1 MSNSQI
7 NLPKTAFSMKANLP
21 AREPEILEYWQKINL
36 YRELRNSSKGKEKFV
51 LHDGPPYANGNIHMG
66 TALNKILKDI
76 IVKFHQMDGKDSIYV
91 PGWDCHGL
99 PIEWK
104 IEEQYK
110 KNKKNKNDVPIVEF
124 RKECRLFAE
133 KWIEVHKGQFKRLG
147 VVGDWENYYSTM
159 SFDAEAQIV
168 RELGKFLKEGS
179 LYRGFKPVLWSTVEK
194 TALADAEVER
204 VLSMADGALLLIDSA
219 EGVMPQTKFVLSKAL
234 KQGLKPIVVIN
245 KLDKADQR
253 ANEVLDETFDLFVS
267 LDANEEQLDFP
278 VLYASGRSGWADTE
292 VDGPRENL
300 NPLLDLIL
308 DHVKPAKFE
317 KEKPFAMLSTL
328 LYADSFLGRSL
339 VGRITQGT
347 AKANQSIKAIN
358 LNGEKVDEGKLTKIF
373 RYEGTKKVPIEVG
386 EAGDIVVIA
395 GLENANVADTIC
407 DLDVNE
413 PISATPIDPPT
424 MSITITVN
432 TSPLAGKE
440 GKKLT
445 STQIRDRLLQEAQNN
460 VGITFAENNGNDSF
474 VVSGRG
480 ELMLEILLTQMRREG
495 FEMTVSPP
503 KVLYQTDESGKK
515 LEPIEEITMDL
526 DEEYSSKVIDSMN
539 RRKGK
544 LIDLKDTG
552 KDKKRLIFHAPT
564 RGLMGY
570 TSRFLTLTKG
580 NGVINRI
587 FHSYGPFEGEM
598 EGRRNGALIA
608 MEQGKAVAFA
618 IFNLQARGE
627 MFVTH
632 NDPVYP
638 GMIVGLSPKPGDM
651 IINVMKGKKLTNMR
665 TQGTD
670 ENVVLTP
677 VRKMSIA
684 EQLSMLNTDEALEIT
699 PESCRLRKSILDPHE
714 RKRSEK
720 SGAAA

>member
-1 MSNSQI
+1 MANNI
-7 NLPKTAFSMKANLP
+7 RNITIIAHVDHGKTTMIDNLMKQSGSFRENEVVDERLMDSGELEKERGITILAKP
-21 AREPEILEYWQKINL
+21 ASIDWQGT
-36 YRELRNSSKGKEKFV
+36 RV
-51 LHDGPPYANGNIHMG
+51 NIID
-66 TALNKILKDI
+66 T
-76 IVKFHQMDGKDSIYV
+76 
-91 PGWDCHGL
+91 PGHRD
-99 PIEWK
+99 
-104 IEEQYK
+104 
-110 KNKKNKNDVPIVEF
+110 
-124 RKECRLFAE
+124 FA
-133 KWIEVHKGQFKRLG
+133 
-147 VVGDWENYYSTM
+147 
-159 SFDAEAQIV
+159 
-168 RELGKFLKEGS
+168 
-179 LYRGFKPVLWSTVEK
+179 
-194 TALADAEVER
+194 AEVER

-219 EGVMPQTKFVLSKAL
+219 EGVMPQTKFVLAKAL

-278 VLYASGRSGWADTE
+278 VMYASGRSGWADKE

-300 NPLLDLIL
+300 HPLLDLIIE
-308 DHVKPAKFE
+308 HVKPADLDKT
-317 KEKPFAMLSTL
+317 KPFAMLSTL

-339 VGRITQGT
+339 VGKISQGT
-347 AKANQSIKAIN
+347 AKANQPIKAIN
-358 LNGEKVDEGKLTKIF
+358 LKGEKVDEGRLTKIF

-395 GLENANVADTIC
+395 GLEKANVADTIC
-407 DLDVNE
+407 DLEVND
-413 PISATPIDPPT
+413 PLPATPIDPPT
-424 MSITITVN
+424 MSITISVN
-432 TSPLAGKE
+432 SSPLAGTE

-445 STQIRDRLLQEAQNN
+445 STQIRDRLVTEAQNN
-460 VGITFAENNGNDSF
+460 VGISF
-474 VVSGRG
+474 SQNANVDAFVISGRG

-503 KVLYQTDESGKK
+503 KVLYQKDDNGNR
-515 LEPIEEITMDL
+515 LEPIEEITVDV
-526 DEEYSSKVIDSMN
+526 DEEFSSKIIDSMN

-544 LIDLKDTG
+544 LLDLKDTG

-580 NGVINRI
+580 TGVINRI
-587 FHSYGPFEGEM
+587 FHGYGKFEGEM
-598 EGRRNGALIA
+598 DGRKNGALISMA
-608 MEQGKAVAFA
+608 NGKAVAFA

-632 NDPVYP
+632 NDPVYE
-638 GMIVGLSPKPGDM
+638 GMIVGLAPKPGDM
-651 IINVMKGKKLTNMR
+651 IINVMKGKQLTNMR

-677 VRKMSIA
+677 VRQMSIA

-699 PESCRLRKSILDPHE
+699 PKSLRLRKAILNPTE
-714 RKRSEK
+714 RKKNEK
-720 SGAAA
+720 SGTPL

>member
-1 MSNSQI
+1 MSNNI
-7 NLPKTAFSMKANLP
+7 RNITIIAHVDHGKTTMIDNLMKQSGSFRENEVVDERLMDSGELEKERGITILAKP
-21 AREPEILEYWQKINL
+21 ASIDWQDT
-36 YRELRNSSKGKEKFV
+36 RV
-51 LHDGPPYANGNIHMG
+51 NIID
-66 TALNKILKDI
+66 T
-76 IVKFHQMDGKDSIYV
+76 
-91 PGWDCHGL
+91 PGHRD
-99 PIEWK
+99 
-104 IEEQYK
+104 
-110 KNKKNKNDVPIVEF
+110 
-124 RKECRLFAE
+124 FA
-133 KWIEVHKGQFKRLG
+133 
-147 VVGDWENYYSTM
+147 
-159 SFDAEAQIV
+159 
-168 RELGKFLKEGS
+168 
-179 LYRGFKPVLWSTVEK
+179 
-194 TALADAEVER
+194 AEVER

-219 EGVMPQTKFVLSKAL
+219 EGVMPQTKFVLAKAL

-278 VLYASGRSGWADTE
+278 VMYASGRSGWASKE

-300 NPLLDLIL
+300 HPLLDLIIE
-308 DHVKPAKFE
+308 HVKPAELDKT
-317 KEKPFAMLSTL
+317 KPFAMLSTL

-339 VGRITQGT
+339 VGKISQGT
-347 AKANQSIKAIN
+347 AKANQAIKAIN
-358 LNGEKVDEGKLTKIF
+358 LKGEKVDEGRLTKIF

-395 GLENANVADTIC
+395 GLEKANVADTIC
-407 DLDVNE
+407 DLEVND
-413 PISATPIDPPT
+413 PLPATPIDPPT
-424 MSITITVN
+424 MSITISVN
-432 TSPLAGKE
+432 SSPLAGTE

-445 STQIRDRLLQEAQNN
+445 STQIRDRLVTEAQNN
-460 VGITFAENNGNDSF
+460 VGISF
-474 VVSGRG
+474 SQNANVDAFVISGRG

-503 KVLYQTDESGKK
+503 KVLYQKDEVGNRM
-515 LEPIEEITMDL
+515 EPIEEITVDV
-526 DEEYSSKVIDSMN
+526 DEEFSSKIIDSMN

-544 LIDLKDTG
+544 LLDLKDTG

-580 NGVINRI
+580 TGVINRI
-587 FHSYGPFEGEM
+587 FHGYGKFEGEM
-598 EGRRNGALIA
+598 DGRKNGALISMA
-608 MEQGKAVAFA
+608 NGKAVAFA

-632 NDPVYP
+632 NDPVYE
-638 GMIVGLSPKPGDM
+638 GMIVGLAPKAGDM
-651 IINVMKGKKLTNMR
+651 IINVMKGKQLTNMR

-677 VRKMSIA
+677 VRQMSIA

-699 PESCRLRKSILDPHE
+699 PKSLRLRKAILNPND
-714 RKRSEK
+714 RKKNEK
-720 SGAAA
+720 SSTPL

>member
-1 MSNSQI
+1 MTTSIRNITIIAHVDHGKTTLIDNLMKQSGSFRENEVVDERLMDSGELEKERGITILAKPASI
-7 NLPKTAFSMKANLP
+7 N
-21 AREPEILEYWQKINL
+21 W
-36 YRELRNSSKGKEKFV
+36 
-51 LHDGPPYANGNIHMG
+51 
-66 TALNKILKDI
+66 
-76 IVKFHQMDGKDSIYV
+76 KDSRINIIDT
-91 PGWDCHGL
+91 PGHRD
-99 PIEWK
+99 
-104 IEEQYK
+104 
-110 KNKKNKNDVPIVEF
+110 
-124 RKECRLFAE
+124 FA
-133 KWIEVHKGQFKRLG
+133 
-147 VVGDWENYYSTM
+147 
-159 SFDAEAQIV
+159 
-168 RELGKFLKEGS
+168 
-179 LYRGFKPVLWSTVEK
+179 
-194 TALADAEVER
+194 AEVER

-219 EGVMPQTKFVLSKAL
+219 EGVMPQTKFVLAKAL

-253 ANEVLDETFDLFVS
+253 ADEVLNETFDLFVS

-278 VLYASGRSGWADTE
+278 VIYASGRSGWASKE
-292 VDGPRENL
+292 IDGPRENL
-300 NPLLDLIL
+300 NPLLDLVI
-308 DHVKPAKFE
+308 DHVKPAEFDKS
-317 KEKPFAMLSTL
+317 KPFAMLSTL

-339 VGRITQGT
+339 VGRISQGT
-347 AKANQSIKAIN
+347 AKANQQIKAIN
-358 LNGEKVDEGKLTKIF
+358 LDGEKVDEGRLTKIF

-395 GLENANVADTIC
+395 GLEKANVADTIC
-407 DLDVNE
+407 DTEVNL
-413 PISATPIDPPT
+413 PIQATPIDPPT
-424 MSITITVN
+424 MSIKITVN
-432 TSPLAGKE
+432 SSPLAGTE

-445 STQIRDRLLQEAQNN
+445 STQIRERLVQEAQNN
-460 VGITFAENNGNDSF
+460 VGISFSENDNKDSF
-474 VVSGRG
+474 EISGRG

-503 KVLYQTDESGKK
+503 RVLFQKNENGEK

-526 DEEYSSKVIDSMN
+526 DEEFSSKVIDSMN
-539 RRKGK
+539 KRKGK

-552 KDKKRLIFHAPT
+552 KNKKRLIFHAPT

-580 NGVINRI
+580 TGVINRI
-587 FHSYGPFEGEM
+587 FHSYGKFEGDM
-598 EGRRNGALIA
+598 EGRRNGALIS

-618 IFNLQARGE
+618 IYNLQARGE

-632 NDPVYP
+632 NDPVYS

-684 EQLSMLNTDEALEIT
+684 EQLSMLNSDEALEIT
-699 PESCRLRKSILDPHE
+699 PNSCRLRKAVLDPHE
-714 RKRSEK
+714 RKKLSKLSEA
-720 SGAAA
+720 S

>member
-1 MSNSQI
+1 MKQSGSFRENEVVDERLMDSGELEKERGITILAKPASIDWQNS
-7 NLPKTAFSMKANLP
+7 
-21 AREPEILEYWQKINL
+21 R
-36 YRELRNSSKGKEKFV
+36 V
-51 LHDGPPYANGNIHMG
+51 NIID
-66 TALNKILKDI
+66 T
-76 IVKFHQMDGKDSIYV
+76 
-91 PGWDCHGL
+91 PGHRD
-99 PIEWK
+99 
-104 IEEQYK
+104 
-110 KNKKNKNDVPIVEF
+110 
-124 RKECRLFAE
+124 FA
-133 KWIEVHKGQFKRLG
+133 
-147 VVGDWENYYSTM
+147 
-159 SFDAEAQIV
+159 
-168 RELGKFLKEGS
+168 
-179 LYRGFKPVLWSTVEK
+179 
-194 TALADAEVER
+194 AEVER

-219 EGVMPQTKFVLSKAL
+219 EGVMPQTKFVLAKAL

-278 VLYASGRSGWADTE
+278 VMYASGRSGWASKE
-292 VDGPRENL
+292 VDGPRDNL
-300 NPLLDLIL
+300 HPLLDLII
-308 DHVKPAKFE
+308 DHVKPAELDKT
-317 KEKPFAMLSTL
+317 KPFAMLSTL

-339 VGRITQGT
+339 VGRISQGT
-347 AKANQSIKAIN
+347 AKANQPIKAIN
-358 LNGEKVDEGKLTKIF
+358 LKGEKVDEGKLTKIF

-395 GLENANVADTIC
+395 GLEKANVADTIC
-407 DLDVNE
+407 DPELND
-413 PISATPIDPPT
+413 PIPATPIDPPT
-424 MSITITVN
+424 MSITISVN
-432 TSPLAGKE
+432 SSPLAGTE

-445 STQIRDRLLQEAQNN
+445 STQIRDRLVQEAQNN
-460 VGITFAENNGNDSF
+460 VGITFSQNANVDSF
-474 VVSGRG
+474 VISGRG

-503 KVLYQTDESGKK
+503 KVLYQQDEAGNK
-515 LEPIEEITMDL
+515 LEPIEEITVDL
-526 DEEYSSKVIDSMN
+526 DEEFSSKIIDSMN

-544 LIDLKDTG
+544 LLDLKDTG

-580 NGVINRI
+580 TGVINRI
-587 FHSYGPFEGEM
+587 FHGYGKFEGEM
-598 EGRRNGALIA
+598 DGRKNGALISMA
-608 MEQGKAVAFA
+608 TGKAVAFA

-632 NDPVYP
+632 NDPVYE
-638 GMIVGLSPKPGDM
+638 GMIVGLAPKPGDM
-651 IINVMKGKKLTNMR
+651 IINVMKGKQLTNMR

-699 PESCRLRKSILDPHE
+699 PKSLRLRKAILNPND
-714 RKRSEK
+714 RKKNEK
-720 SGAAA
+720 SSTPL

>member
-1 MSNSQI
+1 MSNNIRNITIIAHVDHGKTTMIDNLMKQSGSFRENEVVDERLMDSGELEKERGITILAKPASI
-7 NLPKTAFSMKANLP
+7 N
-21 AREPEILEYWQKINL
+21 W
-36 YRELRNSSKGKEKFV
+36 
-51 LHDGPPYANGNIHMG
+51 
-66 TALNKILKDI
+66 
-76 IVKFHQMDGKDSIYV
+76 KDSRVNIIDT
-91 PGWDCHGL
+91 PGHRD
-99 PIEWK
+99 
-104 IEEQYK
+104 
-110 KNKKNKNDVPIVEF
+110 
-124 RKECRLFAE
+124 FA
-133 KWIEVHKGQFKRLG
+133 
-147 VVGDWENYYSTM
+147 
-159 SFDAEAQIV
+159 
-168 RELGKFLKEGS
+168 
-179 LYRGFKPVLWSTVEK
+179 
-194 TALADAEVER
+194 AEVER

-219 EGVMPQTKFVLSKAL
+219 EGVMPQTKFVLAKAL

-278 VLYASGRSGWADTE
+278 VLYASGRSGWASKE

-300 NPLLDLIL
+300 HPLLDLIIE
-308 DHVKPAKFE
+308 HVKPAELDKT
-317 KEKPFAMLSTL
+317 KPFAMLSTL

-339 VGRITQGT
+339 VGRISQGT
-347 AKANQSIKAIN
+347 AKANQQIKAIN
-358 LNGEKVDEGKLTKIF
+358 LKGEKVDEGKLTKIF

-395 GLENANVADTIC
+395 GLEKANVADTIC
-407 DLDVNE
+407 DPELND
-413 PISATPIDPPT
+413 PIPATPIDPPT
-424 MSITITVN
+424 MSITISVN
-432 TSPLAGKE
+432 SSPLAGTE

-445 STQIRDRLLQEAQNN
+445 STQIRDRLISEAQNN
-460 VGITFAENNGNDSF
+460 VGITFSQNTNVDSF
-474 VVSGRG
+474 VISGRG

-503 KVLYQTDESGKK
+503 KVLYQKDENGDK
-515 LEPIEEITMDL
+515 LEPIEEITVDL
-526 DEEYSSKVIDSMN
+526 DEEFSSKIIDSMN

-544 LIDLKDTG
+544 LLDLKDTG
-552 KDKKRLIFHAPT
+552 KDKKRLVFHAPT

-580 NGVINRI
+580 TGVINRI
-587 FHSYGPFEGEM
+587 FHGYGKFEGEM
-598 EGRRNGALIA
+598 DGRKNGALIS
-608 MEQGKAVAFA
+608 MSTGKAVAFA

-632 NDPVYP
+632 NDPVYE
-638 GMIVGLSPKPGDM
+638 GMIVGLTPKPGDM
-651 IINVMKGKKLTNMR
+651 IINVMKGKQLTNMR

-677 VRKMSIA
+677 VRQMSIA

-699 PESCRLRKSILDPHE
+699 PKSLRLRKAILNPHD
-714 RKRSEK
+714 RKKSEK

>member
-1 MSNSQI
+1 MNSIIRNITIIAHVDHGKTTLIDNLMKQSGSFRENEIIDERLMDSGELEKERGITILAKPASI
-7 NLPKTAFSMKANLP
+7 NWNNS
-21 AREPEILEYWQKINL
+21 RIN
-36 YRELRNSSKGKEKFV
+36 
-51 LHDGPPYANGNIHMG
+51 
-66 TALNKILKDI
+66 I
-76 IVKFHQMDGKDSIYV
+76 IDT
-91 PGWDCHGL
+91 PGHRD
-99 PIEWK
+99 
-104 IEEQYK
+104 
-110 KNKKNKNDVPIVEF
+110 
-124 RKECRLFAE
+124 FA
-133 KWIEVHKGQFKRLG
+133 
-147 VVGDWENYYSTM
+147 
-159 SFDAEAQIV
+159 
-168 RELGKFLKEGS
+168 
-179 LYRGFKPVLWSTVEK
+179 
-194 TALADAEVER
+194 AEVER

-219 EGVMPQTKFVLSKAL
+219 EGVMPQTKFVLAKAL

-245 KLDKADQR
+245 KLDKPDQR
-253 ANEVLDETFDLFVS
+253 ASKVLDETFDLFVS

-278 VLYASGRSGWADTE
+278 VLYASGRSGWASKDMN
-292 VDGPRENL
+292 GSRENL
-300 NPLLDLIL
+300 HPLLDLVIE
-308 DHVKPAKFE
+308 HVKPAKFD

-339 VGRITQGT
+339 VGRISQGT
-347 AKANQSIKAIN
+347 AKANQKIKAIN
-358 LNGEKVDEGKLTKIF
+358 LKGEQVDEGRLTKIF
-373 RYEGTKKVPIEVG
+373 RYEGTKKTPIEVG
-386 EAGDIVVIA
+386 EAGDIVIIA
-395 GLENANVADTIC
+395 GLEKANVADTIC
-407 DLDVNE
+407 DLEVNE
-413 PISATPIDPPT
+413 PIPATPIDPPT

-432 TSPLAGKE
+432 SSPLAGTE

-445 STQIRDRLLQEAQNN
+445 STQIRDRLISEAQNN
-460 VGITFAENNGNDSF
+460 VGITFSENSSNDAF
-474 VVSGRG
+474 QISGRG

-503 KVLYQTDESGKK
+503 KVLYQKDAKGNK

-526 DEEYSSKVIDSMN
+526 DDEFSSKVIDSMN

-552 KDKKRLIFHAPT
+552 KNKKRLIFHAPT

-587 FHSYGPFEGEM
+587 FHSYGKFEGDM
-598 EGRRNGALIA
+598 KGRRNGALIS

-632 NDPVYP
+632 NAPVYA
-638 GMIVGLSPKPGDM
+638 GMIVGLAPKPGDM

-665 TQGTD
+665 TQETD

-699 PESCRLRKSILDPHE
+699 PKSCRLRKAILDPHD
-714 RKRSEK
+714 RKRNEK
-720 SGAAA
+720 ASAST

>member
-1 MSNSQI
+1 MRNNIRNITIIAHVDHGKTTMIDSLMKQSGSFRENEVVEERLMDSGELEKERGITILAKPASI
-7 NLPKTAFSMKANLP
+7 N
-21 AREPEILEYWQKINL
+21 WQGSRIN
-36 YRELRNSSKGKEKFV
+36 
-51 LHDGPPYANGNIHMG
+51 
-66 TALNKILKDI
+66 I
-76 IVKFHQMDGKDSIYV
+76 IDT
-91 PGWDCHGL
+91 PGHRD
-99 PIEWK
+99 
-104 IEEQYK
+104 
-110 KNKKNKNDVPIVEF
+110 
-124 RKECRLFAE
+124 FA
-133 KWIEVHKGQFKRLG
+133 
-147 VVGDWENYYSTM
+147 
-159 SFDAEAQIV
+159 
-168 RELGKFLKEGS
+168 
-179 LYRGFKPVLWSTVEK
+179 
-194 TALADAEVER
+194 AEVER
-204 VLSMADGALLLIDSA
+204 VLSMADGTLLLIDSA
-219 EGVMPQTKFVLSKAL
+219 EGVMPQTKFVLAKAL
-234 KQGLKPIVVIN
+234 KQGLKPIVIIN
-245 KLDKADQR
+245 KLDKPEQR
-253 ANEVLDETFDLFVS
+253 AEEVLDETFDLFVS

-278 VLYASGRSGWADTE
+278 VLYASGRSGWASKE

-300 NPLLDLIL
+300 HPLLDLIL
-308 DHVKPAKFE
+308 EHVKPDE
-317 KEKPFAMLSTL
+317 LDNSRPFAMLSTL

-339 VGRITQGT
+339 VGKISQGS
-347 AKANQSIKAIN
+347 AKANQQIKAIN
-358 LNGEKVDEGKLTKIF
+358 LQGKKVDEGRLTKIF

-395 GLENANVADTIC
+395 GLEKANVADTIC
-407 DLDVNE
+407 DLEVNK
-413 PISATPIDPPT
+413 PIPATPIDPPT
-424 MSITITVN
+424 MSIKVTVN
-432 TSPLAGKE
+432 SSPLAGTE

-445 STQIRDRLLQEAQNN
+445 STQIRERLILESQNN
-460 VGITFAENNGNDSF
+460 VGITFSENKNNDAF
-474 VVSGRG
+474 EISGRG

-503 KVLYQTDESGKK
+503 KVLFKKDENGNK

-587 FHSYGPFEGEM
+587 FHSYGKYEGEM
-598 EGRRNGALIA
+598 EGRRNGALIS
-608 MEQGKAVAFA
+608 METGKAVAFA

-632 NDPVYP
+632 NDPVYV
-638 GMIVGLSPKPGDM
+638 GMIVGLAPKAGDLQ
-651 IINVMKGKKLTNMR
+651 INVMKGKKLTNMR

-684 EQLSMLNTDEALEIT
+684 EQLSILNTDEALEIT
-699 PESCRLRKSILDPHE
+699 PRSCRLRKAILNPHE
-714 RKRSEK
+714 RKKSEK
-720 SGAAA
+720 ASASAA

>member
-1 MSNSQI
+1 MSNNIRNITIIAHVDHGKTTMIDNLMKQSGSFRDNEVVDERLMDSGELEKERGITILAKPASI
-7 NLPKTAFSMKANLP
+7 N
-21 AREPEILEYWQKINL
+21 WQNT
-36 YRELRNSSKGKEKFV
+36 RV
-51 LHDGPPYANGNIHMG
+51 NIID
-66 TALNKILKDI
+66 T
-76 IVKFHQMDGKDSIYV
+76 
-91 PGWDCHGL
+91 PGHRD
-99 PIEWK
+99 
-104 IEEQYK
+104 
-110 KNKKNKNDVPIVEF
+110 
-124 RKECRLFAE
+124 FA
-133 KWIEVHKGQFKRLG
+133 
-147 VVGDWENYYSTM
+147 
-159 SFDAEAQIV
+159 
-168 RELGKFLKEGS
+168 
-179 LYRGFKPVLWSTVEK
+179 
-194 TALADAEVER
+194 AEVER

-219 EGVMPQTKFVLSKAL
+219 EGVMPQTKFVLAKAL

-278 VLYASGRSGWADTE
+278 VLYASGRSGWASKE

-300 NPLLDLIL
+300 HPLLDLIIE
-308 DHVKPAKFE
+308 HVKPAELDKT
-317 KEKPFAMLSTL
+317 KPFAMLSTL

-339 VGRITQGT
+339 VGRISQGT
-347 AKANQSIKAIN
+347 AKANQPIKAIN
-358 LNGEKVDEGKLTKIF
+358 LKGEKIDEGKLTKIF
-373 RYEGTKKVPIEVG
+373 RYEGTKKVPIEIG

-395 GLENANVADTIC
+395 GLEKANVADTIC
-407 DLDVNE
+407 DPELNE

-424 MSITITVN
+424 MSITISVN
-432 TSPLAGKE
+432 SSPLAGTE

-445 STQIRDRLLQEAQNN
+445 STQIRDRLVSEAQNN
-460 VGITFAENNGNDSF
+460 VGITFSQNTNVDSF
-474 VVSGRG
+474 VISGRG

-503 KVLYQTDESGKK
+503 KVLFQKDEAGNK
-515 LEPIEEITMDL
+515 LEPIEEITVDL
-526 DEEYSSKVIDSMN
+526 DEEFSSKIIDSMN

-544 LIDLKDTG
+544 LLDLKDTG
-552 KDKKRLIFHAPT
+552 KDKKRLVFHAPT

-580 NGVINRI
+580 TGVINRI
-587 FHSYGPFEGEM
+587 FHGYGKFEGEM
-598 EGRRNGALIA
+598 DGRKNGALIS
-608 MEQGKAVAFA
+608 MSTGKAVAFA

-632 NDPVYP
+632 NDPVYE
-638 GMIVGLSPKPGDM
+638 GMIVGLTPKPGDM
-651 IINVMKGKKLTNMR
+651 IINVMKGKQLTNMR

-677 VRKMSIA
+677 VRQMSIA

-699 PESCRLRKSILDPHE
+699 PKSLRLRKAILNPHE
-714 RKRSEK
+714 RKKSEK